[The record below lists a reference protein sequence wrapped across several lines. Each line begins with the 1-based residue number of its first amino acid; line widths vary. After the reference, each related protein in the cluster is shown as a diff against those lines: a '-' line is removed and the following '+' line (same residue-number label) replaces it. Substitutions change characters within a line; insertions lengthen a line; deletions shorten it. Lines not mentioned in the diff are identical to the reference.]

1 MILILNAVT
10 RENKIKPE
18 KKLLDLVTH
27 IIDNLDTSSFS
38 EVVGPG
44 VRQQKVEKW

>member
-27 IIDNLDTSSFS
+27 TQLMILIQAVS
-38 EVVGPG
+38 V
-44 VRQQKVEKW
+44 KW